1 MRLNFSHGSHDDHA
15 RLVRLVRETS
25 ERIGKHVAVL
35 QDLQGPR
42 IRTGPL
48 KGRGPLELPQGS
60 DLLIVHEQVEGE
72 DGRISST
79 YPDIHRFL
87 EPGNRILLDDG
98 RLEAEV
104 LAVEG
109 QDIRCRVTK
118 GGLLG
123 EFQGINLP
131 GVRLDIPTFT
141 EKDRE
146 DLEFGLSLG
155 VDWVAMSFVSSG
167 DDAKPLRDMIRR
179 HRQAIPLIAKVERA
193 TALANLDGILR
204 AFDGVM
210 VARGD
215 MGVELSPE
223 DVPVWQ
229 RTMLQR
235 ARLQGKLAI
244 VATQMLESMITE
256 SRPTRAEASDVA
268 NAVWEGADA
277 VMLSG
282 ETAIGA
288 HPVEAVSVMARIIE
302 RVQETSS
309 LDDPGD
315 FRERRVEAQAVA
327 RAACRMAGDLN
338 AKAIVVL
345 TRSGVTAYRV
355 QPPSTRRAHH
365 RTHVVGGSGA
375 TDEPVVGSASRGDGP
390 AADHR
395 HQRRHS
401 RYRAAG
407 TWVRGPRRPHCA
419 GGVGPIRRE
428 NAHQL
433 PLGASSGGKLT
444 QLSAKNGIEIN
455 LVDIAFKRYAHYN
468 RCRGDG

>member
-1 MRLNFSHGSHDDHA
+1 MRATKIIATLGPATAAPERVEALLCAGVDTVRLNFSHGSHDDHA

-25 ERIGKHVAVL
+25 ERLGKHVAVL

-48 KGRGPLELPQGS
+48 KGGGPLELRLGE
-60 DLLIVHEQVEGE
+60 DLLIVQEPVEGE

-79 YPDIHRFL
+79 YPGIHRFL

-104 LAVEG
+104 LAIEG
-109 QDIRCRVTK
+109 SDIRCRITK

-141 EKDRE
+141 EKDRD
-146 DLEFGLSLG
+146 DLDFGLSLG

-167 DDAKPLRDMIRR
+167 DDAKPLRAMMKQRLVRTPI
-179 HRQAIPLIAKVERA
+179 IAKVERA

-223 DVPVWQ
+223 EVPVWQ
-229 RTMLQR
+229 RVMLQR
-235 ARLQGKLAI
+235 ARVQGKLAI
-244 VATQMLESMITE
+244 VATQMLESMINE
-256 SRPTRAEASDVA
+256 PRPTRAEASDVA

-288 HPVEAVSVMARIIE
+288 YPIEAVSVMARIID
-302 RVQETSS
+302 RAQATAS
-309 LDDPGD
+309 LEDPGD
-315 FRERRVEAQAVA
+315 FRERRVESQAVA

-345 TRSGVTAYRV
+345 TSSGVTAHRV
-355 QPPSTRRAHH
+355 SRHRPDAPVVALTSSPEVARQMNLWWGVLPVVTGLPQITVSNAEIVDTALLAHGLVEH
-365 RTHVVGGSGA
+365 GDQIVL
-375 TDEPVVGSASRGDGP
+375 VGSAP
-390 AADHR
+390 FAAR
-395 HQRRHS
+395 
-401 RYRAAG
+401 
-407 TWVRGPRRPHCA
+407 TPTNFLWVRR
-419 GGVGPIRRE
+419 VME
-428 NAHQL
+428 
-433 PLGASSGGKLT
+433 
-444 QLSAKNGIEIN
+444 
-455 LVDIAFKRYAHYN
+455 V
-468 RCRGDG
+468 

>member
-1 MRLNFSHGSHDDHA
+1 MRAAKIIATLGPASAAPERIEALLHAGVNTVRLNFSHGSHDDHA
-15 RLVRLVRETS
+15 RLVEMVRETS
-25 ERIGKHVAVL
+25 HRLGVHVAVL

-48 KGRGPLELPQGS
+48 KGRGPLELRLGEE
-60 DLLIVHEQVEGE
+60 LVILHELVEGE
-72 DGRISST
+72 AGRISST

-87 EPGNRILLDDG
+87 SPGDRVLLDDG

-109 QDIRCRVTK
+109 RDIRARVTK

-146 DLEFGLSLG
+146 DLEFGLGIG
-155 VDWVAMSFVSSG
+155 VDWAAMSFVNSG
-167 DDAKPLRDMIRR
+167 DDARPARDLMRRLRRPT
-179 HRQAIPLIAKVERA
+179 PLIAKVERA

-215 MGVELSPE
+215 MGVELSAE
-223 DVPVWQ
+223 EVPVWQ
-229 RTMLQR
+229 RAIIGR
-235 ARLQGKLAI
+235 ARVRGKLCI

-256 SRPTRAEASDVA
+256 PRPTRAEASDVA

-288 HPVEAVSVMARIIE
+288 HPVEAVAVMARIIE
-302 RVQETSS
+302 RAQATAS
-309 LDDPGD
+309 LADPGD
-315 FRERRVEAQAVA
+315 FRERRRESQAIA
-327 RAACRMAGDLN
+327 RAACRMAGDLD
-338 AKAIVVL
+338 ASAIVVL
-345 TRSGVTAYRV
+345 TRSGVTAHRV
-355 QPPSTRRAHH
+355 SRHRPAAPIVALTSSAEVARQMSLWWGVLPVVTGLPQITVDNADIVDTALLAHGL
-365 RTHVVGGSGA
+365 VASGE
-375 TDEPVVGSASRGDGP
+375 TIVVVGSAP
-390 AADHR
+390 FAAR
-395 HQRRHS
+395 TPTN
-401 RYRAAG
+401 YL
-407 TWVRGPRRPHCA
+407 WVRR
-419 GGVGPIRRE
+419 VE
-428 NAHQL
+428 
-433 PLGASSGGKLT
+433 
-444 QLSAKNGIEIN
+444 E
-455 LVDIAFKRYAHYN
+455 V
-468 RCRGDG
+468 